1 MARFFGA
8 LILALVALGA
18 FADTPTPQPSA
29 TAQPASSAR
38 IEELRKSI
46 EQLPPEQQEKVLQNL
61 HRWQALSPE
70 ERDYIRQ
77 QEHLRRA
84 KQEEAVTEA
93 YQKSGLHLTEAQR
106 VQFRKRYVEERKK
119 LEEELAKESQERRTA
134 ANTTIIE
141 QLKKEFATKELGTPK
156 PSPTPSVALH

>member
-1 MARFFGA
+1 MARFVGA
-8 LILALVALGA
+8 LILVFVAAAA
-18 FADTPTPQPSA
+18 FADTTPAPSPQPSPSP
-29 TAQPASSAR
+29 QPATSAR
-38 IEELRKSI
+38 IEEIQKSI

-77 QEHLRRA
+77 QEHVRHI
-84 KQEEAVTEA
+84 KQEEAATEA

-106 VQFRKRYVEERKK
+106 TQFRKRYVEERRK
-119 LEEELAKESQERRTA
+119 LEEEVAKESQQKRTA
-134 ANTTIIE
+134 GNNTIVD
-141 QLKKEFATKELGTPK
+141 QLKKEFSTPK

>member
-8 LILALVALGA
+8 LISVFVAAGA

-29 TAQPASSAR
+29 TPQPATSSR
-38 IEELRKSI
+38 IEEIQKSI
-46 EQLPPEQQEKVLQNL
+46 EQLSPEQQEKVLQNL

-77 QEHLRRA
+77 QEHVRKL
-84 KQEEAVTEA
+84 KQEEAATEA
-93 YQKSGLHLTEAQR
+93 YQKSGLHLTETQR
-106 VQFRKRYVEERKK
+106 IQFRKRYVEERKK

-141 QLKKEFATKELGTPK
+141 QLKKEFSTPK
-156 PSPTPSVALH
+156 QSPSPTPSVALH

>member
-8 LILALVALGA
+8 LISVFLAVGA

-29 TAQPASSAR
+29 KPQPATSAR
-38 IEELRKSI
+38 IEEIQKTI
-46 EQLPPEQQEKVLQNL
+46 EQLSPEQQEKVLQNI

-77 QEHLRRA
+77 QEHIRKR
-84 KQEEAVTEA
+84 KQEEAAAEA
-93 YQKSGLHLTEAQR
+93 YQNSGLHLTEAQR
-106 VQFRKRYVEERKK
+106 IQFGKRYVEERKK
-119 LEEELAKESQERRTA
+119 LEEEVAKESQQRRTA
-134 ANTTIIE
+134 GNNTIIE
-141 QLKKEFATKELGTPK
+141 QLKKEFSTQKPS

>member
-8 LILALVALGA
+8 LILVFFAAGV

-29 TAQPASSAR
+29 TSQPATSAR
-38 IEELRKSI
+38 IEEIQKSI
-46 EQLPPEQQEKVLQNL
+46 EQLSPEQQEKVLQNL

-77 QEHLRRA
+77 QEHVRKL
-84 KQEEAVTEA
+84 KQEEAATEA

-106 VQFRKRYVEERKK
+106 IQFRKRYVEERRQ
-119 LEEELAKESQERRTA
+119 LEEEVAKESQQRRTA
-134 ANTTIIE
+134 GNTTIIE
-141 QLKKEFATKELGTPK
+141 QLKKEFSIPK

>member
-8 LILALVALGA
+8 LILALVAVGA
-18 FADTPTPQPSA
+18 LADTPTPQPSA
-29 TAQPASSAR
+29 SAQPATSAR
-38 IEELRKSI
+38 IEEIRKSI
-46 EQLPPEQQEKVLQNL
+46 EQLPPEQQEKVLKNL

-70 ERDYIRQ
+70 ERDYLRQ
-77 QEHLRRA
+77 QERVRNQ
-84 KQEEAVTEA
+84 KQEESAAEA

-106 VQFRKRYVEERKK
+106 IQFRKRYVEERRK

-134 ANTTIIE
+134 GNTTIVE
-141 QLKKEFATKELGTPK
+141 QLKKEFSTPK

>member
-8 LILALVALGA
+8 LILLLVAVGA
-18 FADTPTPQPSA
+18 FADTPTPTPQPSA
-29 TAQPASSAR
+29 TPQPASSAR

-77 QEHLRRA
+77 QEHVRHV

-93 YQKSGLHLTEAQR
+93 YQKSGLHLTETQR

-141 QLKKEFATKELGTPK
+141 QLKKEFSTPK
-156 PSPTPSVALH
+156 PSPTPSASVALH